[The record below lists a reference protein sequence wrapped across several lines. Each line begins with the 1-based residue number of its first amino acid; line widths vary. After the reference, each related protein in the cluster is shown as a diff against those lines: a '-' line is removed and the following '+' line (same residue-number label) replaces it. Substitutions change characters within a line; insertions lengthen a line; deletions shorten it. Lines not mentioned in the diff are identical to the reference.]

1 MKVDLPTFASVARAR
16 GSSQLKRPNCL
27 NFQTKDNIKRMEV
40 LELLKSIN
48 YPVTK
53 LVGIANM
60 KSRSID
66 ITRKTRQ
73 YVVELEEKLK
83 NVKSIYNLRLYE
95 SENINV
101 ILGWVPIPMTNE
113 EIKTEV
119 EKKVGK
125 VIKVLAKKHKDGLL
139 SGIRIVTI
147 PKTMVEQNPL
157 HSCISIFGNEL
168 YVTYTG
174 QTVTCRYCQEAG
186 HKQSSCQKKNK
197 ISHNLEAKLLIN
209 LPVSSSLKLR
219 VTFL

>member
-1 MKVDLPTFASVARAR
+1 MNVNLPTFASVARAQ

-48 YPVTK
+48 YPVMK
-53 LVGIANM
+53 LVGIADM
-60 KSRSID
+60 KPRSID
-66 ITRKTRQ
+66 ITCKTRQ
-73 YVVELEEKLK
+73 YVVESEQKLRI
-83 NVKSIYNLRLYE
+83 VKSIYNLRLHE

-101 ILGWVPIPMTNE
+101 IFGWVPIPMTNE

-125 VIKVLAKKHKDGLL
+125 VIKVTAEKHKDGLL
-139 SGIRIVTI
+139 SGIRVVTI

-157 HSCISIFGNEL
+157 PSYIFILGNEL

-174 QTVTCRYCQEAG
+174 QTVTCGYCQEAG
-186 HKQSSCQKKNK
+186 HMQSTCLKKTRFPTAWK
-197 ISHNLEAKLLIN
+197 PSY
-209 LPVSSSLKLR
+209 
-219 VTFL
+219 